1 MSHLKVS
8 ELFYSI
14 QGEGR
19 YMGVP
24 SIFLR
29 TYGCNFTCGG
39 FGMPKG
45 ELSNERN
52 VIAIKA
58 EDYTD
63 YKSLPLVSTGCDSY
77 ASWDPRFKHLSPV
90 LSTVSIVDSIL
101 AILPHGRW
109 MDEHLVITGGE
120 PLLGWQ
126 RAYPELLSNEKMR
139 SLKEITFETNG
150 TQELSQDLAIYLQQW
165 KINREKNA
173 LTFSVSPKLSIS
185 GEKYSEAIRPDIIRQ
200 YESIGFVYLK
210 FVIAS
215 KEDALEADKAVQEF
229 RTGGFR
235 GPVYFMP
242 CGGVESLYNL
252 NAKNV
257 AIEAMNR
264 GYRYSDRLQ
273 VPLFKNE
280 WGT

>member
-1 MSHLKVS
+1 MSNIKIS

-24 SIFLR
+24 SVFLR
-29 TYGCNFTCGG
+29 TFGCNFKCAG

-45 ELSNERN
+45 EVSKE
-52 VIAIKA
+52 VEDIAA
-58 EDYTD
+58 RVHYYDD
-63 YKSLPLVSTGCDSY
+63 YKKLPLVSTGCDSY
-77 ASWDPRFKHLSPV
+77 ASWDPRFKHLSPMR
-90 LSTVSIVDSIL
+90 STDDIVDSIM
-101 AILPHGRW
+101 AMLPHNRW

-126 RAYPELLSNEKMR
+126 RAYPDLLSNEKMR
-139 SLKEITFETNG
+139 ALKEITFETNG
-150 TQELSQDLAIYLQQW
+150 TQELSQDLAIYLQKW

-185 GEKYSEAIRPDIIRQ
+185 GEKWEEAICPDIIRQ

-210 FVIAS
+210 FVIATS
-215 KEDALEADKAVQEF
+215 EDALEADKAVQAF

-242 CGGVESLYNL
+242 CGGVESVYNL